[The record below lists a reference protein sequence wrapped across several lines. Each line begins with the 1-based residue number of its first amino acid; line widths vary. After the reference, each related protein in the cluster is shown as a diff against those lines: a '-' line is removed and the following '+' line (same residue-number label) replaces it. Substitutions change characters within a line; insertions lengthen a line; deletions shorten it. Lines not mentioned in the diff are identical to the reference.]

1 MDLHEKQQFD
11 FLLMTAA
18 ERFSERL
25 IQRNAGAE
33 NALKKLRH
41 DPQSEGV
48 WLDDFVKVLFQ
59 DFLLDNTAGAC
70 FILEALEK
78 RVVVATSGGKVAE
91 VLQALSQ
98 RAFADLLKQK
108 LEETLEQNVMYRN

>member
-1 MDLHEKQQFD
+1 MNLHEKQQFD

-78 RVVVATSGGKVAE
+78 RGDERRQSRRGFAGVVAKSFRRLAQTKTRRDA
-91 VLQALSQ
+91 
-98 RAFADLLKQK
+98 
-108 LEETLEQNVMYRN
+108 